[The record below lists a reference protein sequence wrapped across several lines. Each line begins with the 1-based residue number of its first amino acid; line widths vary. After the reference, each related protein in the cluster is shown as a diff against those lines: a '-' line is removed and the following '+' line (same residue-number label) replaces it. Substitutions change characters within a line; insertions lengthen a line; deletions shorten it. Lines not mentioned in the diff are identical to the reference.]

1 MDTYF
6 KKKLVAG
13 KLIRPFLVTGVL
25 EKDYPDER
33 TGKAMRAYIE
43 KMMTQ
48 AGEEFSNKE
57 FREFDSFTVCDM
69 EGKWTVCDAQSPKYA
84 DGHYYIIEK
93 FGLMPIYL
101 ELESECE

>member
-43 KMMTQ
+43 KMMAQ
-48 AGEEFSNKE
+48 AGKELSNKE
-57 FREFDSFTVCDM
+57 FREFDSFTVCDKM
-69 EGKWTVCDAQSPKYA
+69 DGMRCTVSKVCGWSLL
-84 DGHYYIIEK
+84 YY
-93 FGLMPIYL
+93 
-101 ELESECE
+101 

>member
-57 FREFDSFTVCDM
+57 FREFDSLPFVIWKENGRYAM
-69 EGKWTVCDAQSPKYA
+69 HSLQSMRMV
-84 DGHYYIIEK
+84 IIILLK
-93 FGLMPIYL
+93 NLV
-101 ELESECE
+101 

>member
-43 KMMTQ
+43 KMMAQ
-48 AGEEFSNKE
+48 AGKELSNKE
-57 FREFDSFTVCDM
+57 FR
-69 EGKWTVCDAQSPKYA
+69 
-84 DGHYYIIEK
+84 
-93 FGLMPIYL
+93 
-101 ELESECE
+101 

>member
-69 EGKWTVCDAQSPKYA
+69 EENGRYAMHSLQSMRMV
-84 DGHYYIIEK
+84 IIILLK
-93 FGLMPIYL
+93 NLV
-101 ELESECE
+101 